1 MARDGKN
8 VRPKNGQFVAALAKG
23 LEVLQCFS
31 PSTPELGSSEIARM
45 TGMPQ
50 PTVWRLCY
58 TLIELGFLVV
68 VPDRQTM
75 RLGISLLGLGHA
87 VLAGL
92 PIGELALTDMQS
104 MASRHE
110 GAVSPGAR
118 DGLSMLFLQRCQGS
132 AIIVADLR
140 VGSRIPIATSATGWA
155 YLAALDT
162 VARNKLISELSASLG
177 KQWSMIEP
185 KLATALGQ
193 FAKQGYVVSKG
204 SSNARINAVAVP
216 VKSPDGSVMLSAAKL
231 APLLSYQRVT

>member
-1 MARDGKN
+1 
-8 VRPKNGQFVAALAKG
+8 
-23 LEVLQCFS
+23 
-31 PSTPELGSSEIARM
+31 
-45 TGMPQ
+45 
-50 PTVWRLCY
+50 
-58 TLIELGFLVV
+58 
-68 VPDRQTM
+68 
-75 RLGISLLGLGHA
+75 
-87 VLAGL
+87 
-92 PIGELALTDMQS
+92 

-110 GAVSPGAR
+110 GAVSLGAR

-155 YLAALDT
+155 YLAALDK

-185 KLATALGQ
+185 KLAAALRQ

-216 VKSPDGSVMLSAAKL
+216 VKSPDGSIILSLSSAGISEIFHAEKLAQLGSELKLLAAKL